1 MTETPSP
8 HVIDADTLSGGL
20 KPIRQIILSLGS
32 NLGDRDAN
40 LQGAVDALQDTPDV
54 KIVSVSPV
62 YETTPVDTPD
72 DSDEFLNI
80 VLLADTTL
88 SVKTLLERCHAVED
102 AFGRTRSE
110 PGAPRTL
117 DVDLITY
124 GNKTIEADDLVVPH
138 PRAHERAF
146 VLAPWLDIEPDAELV
161 GHGRVADLLDRVG
174 TGGVKRLDDIAI
186 ELQ

>member
-32 NLGDRDAN
+32 NLGDREQN
-40 LQGAVDALQDTPDV
+40 LQGAVDALMDTPDV

-62 YETTPVDTPD
+62 YATMPVDAPEG
-72 DSDEFLNI
+72 SEEFLNI

-88 SVKTLLERCHAVED
+88 SVKTLLERCQAVED

-124 GNKTIEADDLVVPH
+124 GNKKIEAEDLTVPH
-138 PRAHERAF
+138 PKAHERAF

-161 GHGRVADLLDRVG
+161 GRGRVADLLAAVG
-174 TGGVKRLDDIAI
+174 TSGVKRLDDVAI

>member
-1 MTETPSP
+1 VTETPSP

-32 NLGDRDAN
+32 NLGEREAN

-54 KIVSVSPV
+54 QVVSVSPV
-62 YETTPVDTPD
+62 YETSPVDAPD
-72 DSDEFLNI
+72 ESDQFLNI

-88 SVKTLLERCHAVED
+88 SVNTLLERCHAVED

-124 GNKTIEADDLVVPH
+124 GTKAIDTEELTLPH

-146 VLAPWLDIEPDAELV
+146 VLAPWLDIEPDAVLPGV
-161 GHGRVADLLDRVG
+161 GPVADLLAEVG
-174 TGGVKRLDDIAI
+174 SSGVKRLDDVTI